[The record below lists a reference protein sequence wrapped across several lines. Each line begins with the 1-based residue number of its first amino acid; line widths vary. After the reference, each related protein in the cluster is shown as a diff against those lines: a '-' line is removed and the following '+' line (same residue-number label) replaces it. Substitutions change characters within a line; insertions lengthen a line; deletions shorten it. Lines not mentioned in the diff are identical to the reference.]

1 MFDICTLN
9 SVIGHILS
17 LTLANFKDSSLV
29 WIQDVSLGNGTNYV
43 FLYDDEVV
51 LSVVLDECTSIMK
64 LLSMH
69 MEMSCTSIF
78 TEHLLRILLKV
89 YLLLAKLDCTS
100 EDFMSLTSFSK
111 VSDFV
116 ESTDFS
122 VASIRE
128 YIFEQNTCRLAH
140 KDAEAIT
147 RSYGMEGDK
156 K

>member
-17 LTLANFKDSSLV
+17 LTLANSKDSSLV
-29 WIQDVSLGNGTNYV
+29 WIQDASSGNGINYV

-51 LSVVLDECTSIMK
+51 LSVVLDECTSIIK
-64 LLSMH
+64 LLSIH

-78 TEHLLRILLKV
+78 TERLLRILLKV

-128 YIFEQNTCRLAH
+128 YTFESNTCRLAH
-140 KDAEAIT
+140 MDAEATT

>member
-43 FLYDDEVV
+43 FLYDEVV

-147 RSYGMEGDK
+147 RSYGMGGDK

>member
-17 LTLANFKDSSLV
+17 LTLANSKDSSLV
-29 WIQDVSLGNGTNYV
+29 WIQDASSGNGINYV

-51 LSVVLDECTSIMK
+51 LSVVLDECTSIIK
-64 LLSMH
+64 LLSIH

-78 TEHLLRILLKV
+78 TERLLRILLKV

-128 YIFEQNTCRLAH
+128 YIFEQNTYRLAH